1 MPALKPLARSG
12 IAARN
17 GLVFVLNA
25 GVPNNVTGFR
35 LNPQGATSLIEPPVA
50 EGPHCAAVS

>member
-25 GVPNNVTGFR
+25 GVPN
-35 LNPQGATSLIEPPVA
+35 PQGATSLIEPPVA
-50 EGPHCAAVS
+50 EGPHCAADS